1 MAPKQMSKVGDGM
14 LARRETASE
23 PHEARSNTRDAA
35 PPPMPGMLQEVLLD
49 KVLEQLDLAGLTQKI
64 IDEVAVKLAGQ
75 VRVETIIETVLRQ
88 AEHGLSE
95 RLAERVLEHLAHPM
109 H

>member
-1 MAPKQMSKVGDGM
+1 
-14 LARRETASE
+14 
-23 PHEARSNTRDAA
+23 
-35 PPPMPGMLQEVLLD
+35 MLQEVLLD

-75 VRVETIIETVLRQ
+75 VRVETIIETILRQ

-95 RLAERVLEHLAHPM
+95 RLAECVLEHLTCQMP
-109 H
+109 